1 MTRETLNGKSRTTID
16 RRFFGGAALAL
27 AITTLA
33 ITTTA
38 ASPAAA
44 QAICAPHADLTELL
58 GKRYKE
64 QTVAI
69 GIANN
74 GRLMEVYSSKD
85 GSTWTIIMTTPQ
97 GESCVVADGKSWD
110 SRQLLA
116 LGPQV

>member
-1 MTRETLNGKSRTTID
+1 MTRETLKGKPRKTID
-16 RRFFGGAALAL
+16 RRVFGAAALA
-27 AITTLA
+27 LA

-44 QAICAPHADLTELL
+44 QAICASHEDMTELL

-74 GRLMEVYSSKD
+74 GHLIEVFTSVE

-97 GESCVVADGKSWD
+97 GQSCVVADGKSWD
-110 SRQLLA
+110 SRNLLA

>member
-1 MTRETLNGKSRTTID
+1 MTRETLNEKPRMTIG
-16 RRFFGGAALAL
+16 RRFFGAAALAL
-27 AITTLA
+27 AITT
-33 ITTTA
+33 A
-38 ASPAAA
+38 AVSQASA
-44 QAICAPHADLTELL
+44 QAACAPHEDMTKLL

-74 GRLMEVYSSKD
+74 GRLMEVFSSED

-97 GESCVVADGKSWD
+97 GQSCVVADGKSWD
-110 SRQLLA
+110 SRKLLA

>member
-1 MTRETLNGKSRTTID
+1 MTRETSNGKPRKTD
-16 RRFFGGAALAL
+16 NRRSFGAAALAL
-27 AITTLA
+27 AITTV
-33 ITTTA
+33 A

-44 QAICAPHADLTELL
+44 QAICASHDEMTELL
-58 GKRYKE
+58 DKRYKE
-64 QTVAI
+64 RTVAI

-74 GRLMEVYSSKD
+74 GRLMEVFSSED

-97 GESCVVADGKSWD
+97 GQSCVVADGKAWD